1 MRLKVFTASSMSAAM
16 KAVRDALGD
25 DAVIIDVDQSRRGGP
40 VRITAALEAAS
51 SSATAER
58 GEAARI
64 VGGRAVELPGAP
76 ISAPLPPLSGRNAD
90 DPQSALRAHGLSSEL
105 SARLLAAGDGDL
117 ALALTRLLAT
127 HAPAIAPSSRIL
139 LVGLPGQGKTL
150 TAARLAA
157 RAVLDGMTPTVVTL
171 DSEGAGAVAQLE
183 TFCDPLG
190 VPVLAVDAD
199 TLATKLRDIRGPVV
213 IDTPGINPYDLDE
226 VGTLARAVQT
236 AAASVFWVHAAGG
249 DSDEASDLAA
259 IFASLGAKGLI
270 ASRLDAC
277 RRLGGLLRLLL
288 AGPLPLSGLSTSPF
302 VADLVSPPDPA
313 ALARRLVE
321 AAPAPRSLRK
331 SA

>member
-1 MRLKVFTASSMSAAM
+1 MRLKVFTAPSMPAAM

-25 DAVIIDVDQSRRGGP
+25 DAVIIDVDQGRRGGP
-40 VRITAALEAAS
+40 VRITAALETVSPSPAV
-51 SSATAER
+51 ER
-58 GEAARI
+58 KEAAHS
-64 VGGRAVELPGAP
+64 VADKGPGFPPA
-76 ISAPLPPLSGRNAD
+76 ADVALPPMREGSVA
-90 DPQSALRAHGLSSEL
+90 DPQSALRAHGLSTEL
-105 SARLLAAGDGDL
+105 SARLLAAGSGDL

-127 HAPAIAPSSRIL
+127 HAPTIAPTSRIL

-150 TAARLAA
+150 TTARLAA

-171 DSEGAGAVAQLE
+171 DGEGAGAVAQLE

-190 VPVLAVDAD
+190 VAVIAADAD
-199 TLATKLRDIRGPVV
+199 TLATRLRDLRGPVF

-226 VGTLARAVQT
+226 VGTVARAVQA

-288 AGPLPLSGLSTSPF
+288 AGPLPLSGLSSSPF

-313 ALARRLVE
+313 ALARRLFE